1 MGLPIPAATDTEQQE
16 ERLPQPVYSN
26 AEEPQKRSSELYI
39 GPRITE
45 GNAQR
50 LHFIGKFPGADV
62 EACSVI
68 LNRQD
73 APGTLPTIKGTDK
86 LLTKLRSLGVVGRAT
101 NPDTKRSVYSLT
113 KSGRI
118 SAESFGHTVPGS
130 ATLHNTSPRRA
141 SHYQMIAH
149 VAAQFASPAGFFR
162 ESLGIEPVGIDGV
175 ISEHEMRIAYEKV
188 AKMLADRKEKGE
200 SGDFGAWRSGA
211 MAASI
216 EAVSKGRIEWPD
228 ITSAIP
234 ALLTLGE
241 KEEEKM
247 LTKTVHQPD
256 LAVILDGT
264 RDDPRAKNLLV
275 EVELNP
281 KSWDAY
287 EQILRTYD
295 KELDRGFVYSRVVY
309 FTIGNRVET
318 ILRKVDR
325 KANTGLFETGRL
337 VVLPLTH
344 RDNTPVRFEKRITI
358 QEN

>member
-1 MGLPIPAATDTEQQE
+1 MGLPIPPLLDSQKPE
-16 ERLPQPVYSN
+16 ENLPQLTET
-26 AEEPQKRSSELYI
+26 ATETKQKRSSELYI

-62 EACSVI
+62 EACSI
-68 LNRQD
+68 IRDRQD

-86 LLTKLRSLGVVGRAT
+86 LLTKLRSLGVIGRAT

-113 KSGRI
+113 KSGKI
-118 SAESFGHTVPGS
+118 SAESFGHTVSGS
-130 ATLHNTSPRRA
+130 ATLNGTSQRRA
-141 SHYQMIAH
+141 SHYQLIAH

-162 ESLGIEPVGIDGV
+162 DSLGIEPVGIEGV

-188 AKMLADRKEKGE
+188 AAKLKKRKERGE
-200 SGDFGAWRSGA
+200 SGDFGVWRAGA
-211 MAASI
+211 MAAAI
-216 EAVSKGRIEWPD
+216 EAVSKDRIEWPD
-228 ITSAIP
+228 ITSALP

-241 KEEEKM
+241 KETPEM
-247 LTKTVHQPD
+247 VTKAVHQPD
-256 LAVILDGT
+256 LAVFLDGD
-264 RDDPRAKNLLV
+264 RDSPTAKNLLV

-281 KSWDAY
+281 KSWEAY
-287 EQILRTYD
+287 EQILRTYRA
-295 KELDRGFVYSRVVY
+295 ELDRGFVYSRVVY

-325 KANTGLFETGRL
+325 KAKTGLFESGLL

>member
-1 MGLPIPAATDTEQQE
+1 MGLPIPPLLDSQKPEENLPELQE
-16 ERLPQPVYSN
+16 TAPETK
-26 AEEPQKRSSELYI
+26 QKRSSELYI

-62 EACSVI
+62 EACSI
-68 LNRQD
+68 IRDRQD

-86 LLTKLRSLGVVGRAT
+86 VLRKLHTLGVIGRAA

-113 KSGRI
+113 GSGRM

-130 ATLHNTSPRRA
+130 ATLNKTSPRRA

-162 ESLGIEPVGIDGV
+162 DKLGIEPVGIEGV
-175 ISEHEMRIAYEKV
+175 ISEHEMRIAYEMV
-188 AKMLADRKEKGE
+188 AKKLKERKERGE
-200 SGDFGAWRSGA
+200 SGDFGKWRTGA
-211 MAASI
+211 MAAAI
-216 EAVSKGRIEWPD
+216 DAVSRGRVDWPD
-228 ITSAIP
+228 ITAALP
-234 ALLTLGE
+234 GLLTLGE
-241 KEEEKM
+241 PLVDEM
-247 LTKTVHQPD
+247 VTKAVHQPD
-256 LAVILDGT
+256 LAVILDGA
-264 RDDPRAKNLLV
+264 RNDPKAKNLLV
-275 EVELNP
+275 EIELNP

-287 EQILRTYD
+287 EQILRTYRA
-295 KELDRGFVYSRVVY
+295 ELDRGFVYSRVVY

-318 ILRKVDR
+318 LLRKVDR
-325 KANTGLFETGRL
+325 RATTGLFETGQL

>member
-1 MGLPIPAATDTEQQE
+1 MGLPIPAAPDTEQQE
-16 ERLPQPVYSN
+16 ENLPQLAEST
-26 AEEPQKRSSELYI
+26 AEEQEKRSSELYI

-86 LLTKLRSLGVVGRAT
+86 LLTKLRSLGVIGRAA

-113 KSGRI
+113 NSGRI

-130 ATLHNTSPRRA
+130 ATLNGTSQRRA

-162 ESLGIEPVGIDGV
+162 DSLGIEPVGIDGV

-188 AKMLADRKEKGE
+188 AAKLKERKESGE
-200 SGDFGAWRSGA
+200 SGDFGVWRNGA
-211 MAASI
+211 MAAAI
-216 EAVSKGRIEWPD
+216 EAVSKGRIDWPD
-228 ITSAIP
+228 ITAALP

-241 KEEEKM
+241 PVVEKM
-247 LTKTVHQPD
+247 VTKAVHQPD
-256 LAVILDGT
+256 LAVILDGD
-264 RDDPRAKNLLV
+264 RSDPRAKNLLV

-287 EQILRTYD
+287 EEILRTYD
-295 KELDRGFVYSRVVY
+295 AELNRGFVYSRVVY

-325 KANTGLFETGRL
+325 KAKTGLFETGRL

-344 RDNTPVRFEKRITI
+344 RDNSPVRFEKRITI